1 MFDWVLNAPWPYS
14 GQSWYNHRVTYM
26 RVLKT
31 LENP

>member
-14 GQSWYNHRVTYM
+14 VQENHRATYM